1 MRFRFLF
8 RIYFNLQCISYF
20 ISEFCFSC
28 SSFLTICSRLLVFLK
43 IYVSLVSRA
52 FCILNG
58 GAWLHFGHHILAGIH
73 FEFLLS
79 VCGESIYLVA
89 DNIRVIC
96 YENETITSTF
106 GAQHSCWRCS
116 SPHPSPRRWS
126 LSISCVC
133 GQFKVYFCTGRA
145 KDAVA
150 VSSQQKW
157 MIDSMLSKSAKRANE
172 SNWVESIRIWWRVVS
187 MSMSTHQGFIHFV
200 H

>member
-1 MRFRFLF
+1 MWVLF
-8 RIYFNLQCISYF
+8 REHFAFWMVAHGCISA
-20 ISEFCFSC
+20 
-28 SSFLTICSRLLVFLK
+28 T
-43 IYVSLVSRA
+43 
-52 FCILNG
+52 
-58 GAWLHFGHHILAGIH
+58 ILAGIH

-116 SPHPSPRRWS
+116 SSHPSPRRWS

-172 SNWVESIRIWWRVVS
+172 SNWVKSIRIWWRVVS
-187 MSMSTHQGFIHFV
+187 MSMSTHQGFIHLSTRKMALIFGHSDLV
-200 H
+200 RARNLFTYLS